1 MAKKSVPGQ
10 MTHSVGK
17 SGGQAGRKSLQTHQ
31 GLHENMPHGKMT
43 TPKRAGVRRAVS
55 VS

>member
-17 SGGQAGRKSLQTHQ
+17 AGGQAGRKSLQTHQ
-31 GLHENMPHGKMT
+31 NLHDNMPHGKMAV
-43 TPKRAGVRRAVS
+43 PKRAGVRRAVS
-55 VS
+55 AS